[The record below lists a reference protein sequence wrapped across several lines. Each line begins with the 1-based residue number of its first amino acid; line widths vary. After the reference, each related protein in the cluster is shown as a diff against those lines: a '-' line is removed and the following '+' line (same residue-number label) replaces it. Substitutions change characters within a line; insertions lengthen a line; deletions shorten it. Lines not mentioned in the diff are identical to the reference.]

1 MRRVLASALVVLTLG
16 GCAYYNGM
24 YNTKRL
30 AGSARRAE
38 RDGRPFEANNL
49 WGQVINRADSLVT
62 RHPRSKYVDEAMVLK
77 GLALA
82 RLNQCPTAV
91 APLGRSATLRLE
103 PDVAEEA
110 TLALGRCKMELGDAG
125 AAALAFG
132 RVAESADPARRREA
146 RVLAAR
152 ALRITGRPDEALR
165 ALDGL
170 EDPRVPRERLLALA
184 AAGRGDEALVLADSL
199 IQVNDSARAWD
210 SVLTTAGES
219 NPLFASALVDHLGR
233 RPNTPPAIQA
243 RRLVEDAAR
252 LEPVDTARAT
262 RRLVEAASQ
271 GKGNE
276 SGDRAWLRLFRHQ
289 VARSAG
295 PADLVPLL
303 DTLRRPGA
311 GGTAAGEAQLLA
323 GSIAA
328 VKEAA
333 DSAAS
338 GVPLG
343 DLRLFLA
350 AESARD
356 TLHAPVLAATLFRQV
371 IETWPESPYAP
382 KAWLAARALDPAW
395 GEQVRPELEQRYA
408 ASPYLAFVRGEE
420 PLGYREL
427 EDSLQSYALTLGA
440 AQGQRR
446 TAPPRGRRTLDPDA
460 IQEDRERGGV
470 GQRRAAPRRGLE
482 P

>member
-1 MRRVLASALVVLTLG
+1 VRRILAAALVALTLG

-82 RLNQCPTAV
+82 RLNQCPAAV
-91 APLGRSATLRLE
+91 APLGRSATLRLDA
-103 PDVAEEA
+103 DVAEEA
-110 TLALGRCKMELGDAG
+110 ALALGRCQLELGDAG

-132 RVAESADPARRREA
+132 PVAESADPARRREA
-146 RVLAAR
+146 RVLSAR
-152 ALRITGRPDEALR
+152 ALRITGRPDDALR
-165 ALDGL
+165 ALDGV

-184 AAGRGDEALVLADSL
+184 AAGRGDEAMVVADSL
-199 IQVNDSARAWD
+199 IQVNDTARAWD
-210 SVLTTAGES
+210 SVVATAGAS
-219 NPLFASALVDHLGR
+219 NPAFASALVDRLGG
-233 RPNTPPAIQA
+233 RPGTPPAIHV

-252 LEPVDTARAT
+252 LELVDTARAT
-262 RRLVEAASQ
+262 RRLAEAARL

-276 SGDRAWLRLFRHQ
+276 SGDRAWLRLFRQQ

-295 PADLVPLL
+295 PADLGLLL
-303 DTLRRPGA
+303 DTLQRPGA
-311 GGTAAGEAQLLA
+311 GGAAAGEAELLA
-323 GSIAA
+323 ASIAS

-338 GVPLG
+338 GAPLG

-350 AESARD
+350 AETARD
-356 TLHAPVLAATLFRQV
+356 TLHAPVLAATMFRQV
-371 IETWPESPYAP
+371 VEIWPESPYAP
-382 KAWLAARALDPAW
+382 KAWLAARTLDPVW
-395 GEQVRPELEQRYA
+395 GEQVSPELEQRYA

-427 EDSLQSYALTLGA
+427 EDSLQTYALTLGA
-440 AQGQRR
+440 TQVRR
-446 TAPPRGRRTLDPDA
+446 RAPPARGRRTLDPDA
-460 IQEDRERGGV
+460 IQEDRERGGA
-470 GQRRAAPRRGLE
+470 GQRPDAPRRGLE